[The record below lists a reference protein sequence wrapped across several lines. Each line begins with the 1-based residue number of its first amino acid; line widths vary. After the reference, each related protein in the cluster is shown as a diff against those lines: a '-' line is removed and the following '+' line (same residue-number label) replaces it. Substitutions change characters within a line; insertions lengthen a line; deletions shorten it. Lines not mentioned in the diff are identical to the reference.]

1 VFPLYN
7 SSVGI
12 LVCGAVSFAATDFRP
27 VRNEQCNEEVLK
39 TQLVLTAIGM
49 TVAMYPVCA
58 VAVPEEIFLGPK
70 TFVGAQVCVFRPA
83 CNTIFSD
90 LFQTRPS

>member
-1 VFPLYN
+1 M
-7 SSVGI
+7 
-12 LVCGAVSFAATDFRP
+12 
-27 VRNEQCNEEVLK
+27 RNEQSNEEVLK

-58 VAVPEEIFLGPK
+58 VAMPEEIFLGPK
-70 TFVGAQVCVFRPA
+70 TFVGAQVCVFCPA
-83 CNTIFSD
+83 CKTIFSD